1 MVTLRVTA
9 SDRRPSLPG
18 GDRPAIQW
26 STRARRGARRAGGAA
41 PSDFRRGPAPA
52 APREPRTPPLPGS
65 PSGDEEN
72 AGRMSWAGQLWK
84 QYDPINKII
93 FPGVGA
99 RPTYNERGASRGP
112 RATPSLRCRASPVA
126 SSRPRRPIQQTH
138 ARSLQKTAEKVEHA
152 TRKDSHKRVSA
163 RVSHSG
169 DERRVGFFFE
179 SVKRSRLEKSRLIHE
194 NKLPSLSLLRTFVK
208 GKPFVGEL
216 QVRDVIYKTV
226 VVKLPVLVPGGLC
239 APPRRIEC
247 PCLAVLRADA
257 KQLKAC
263 KGKACVLYLHG
274 NGTDIGGAAEEAKTL
289 ARELDCHVLVPEY
302 PGYGLAEGE
311 SSEDSVDAATH
322 AAVRFAVETLGVPHE
337 RLVIYGR
344 SVGTGPAAAAAARMT
359 SHSPLGPPGALVLHS
374 PYTSI
379 FEYAREKAGGLLSYL
394 LVSERW
400 PTRANLTKVGCPT
413 LLIHGDRDEVI
424 PFRHSAK
431 LRKDAAKRANAQ
443 KGGAAERRD
452 RTSDRGSNDSGSPR
466 GETPRHETGSAQ
478 TGLVQLHVQKNAS
491 HNVFDFYGD
500 VADPIASF
508 LKRHERAPWRAG
520 GEQREPM
527 RLDLRHLDA
536 RVQESGP
543 GEMEEY
549 PFASAAV

>member
-1 MVTLRVTA
+1 L
-9 SDRRPSLPG
+9 
-18 GDRPAIQW
+18 
-26 STRARRGARRAGGAA
+26 
-41 PSDFRRGPAPA
+41 
-52 APREPRTPPLPGS
+52 
-65 PSGDEEN
+65 
-72 AGRMSWAGQLWK
+72 
-84 QYDPINKII
+84 
-93 FPGVGA
+93 
-99 RPTYNERGASRGP
+99 
-112 RATPSLRCRASPVA
+112 
-126 SSRPRRPIQQTH
+126 
-138 ARSLQKTAEKVEHA
+138 
-152 TRKDSHKRVSA
+152 
-163 RVSHSG
+163 
-169 DERRVGFFFE
+169 GFFFE
-179 SVKRSRLEKSRLIHE
+179 SVIDQTLRRLEKVAK
-194 NKLPSLSLLRTFVK
+194 KLTKTNFPVPLSPSYGTFVLK

-226 VVKLPVLVPGGLC
+226 LVKLPVLVPGGLC

-359 SHSPLGPPGALVLHS
+359 SHSPLGPPAALVLHS

-400 PTRANLTKVGCPT
+400 PTRANLTKTGCPT

-443 KGGAAERRD
+443 KGGTAERRD

-466 GETPRHETGSAQ
+466 GFETPRRETGSAA

-527 RLDLRHLDA
+527 GLDLRHLDA

-549 PFASAAV
+549 PFASAAT

>member
-1 MVTLRVTA
+1 MIHKQNQNKT
-9 SDRRPSLPG
+9 S
-18 GDRPAIQW
+18 
-26 STRARRGARRAGGAA
+26 
-41 PSDFRRGPAPA
+41 
-52 APREPRTPPLPGS
+52 PLS
-65 PSGDEEN
+65 
-72 AGRMSWAGQLWK
+72 
-84 QYDPINKII
+84 
-93 FPGVGA
+93 
-99 RPTYNERGASRGP
+99 
-112 RATPSLRCRASPVA
+112 
-126 SSRPRRPIQQTH
+126 
-138 ARSLQKTAEKVEHA
+138 
-152 TRKDSHKRVSA
+152 
-163 RVSHSG
+163 
-169 DERRVGFFFE
+169 FF
-179 SVKRSRLEKSRLIHE
+179 VKK
-194 NKLPSLSLLRTFVK
+194 K

-322 AAVRFAVETLGVPHE
+322 SAVRFAVETLGVPHE

-359 SHSPLGPPGALVLHS
+359 ALSPLGPPAALVLHS

-379 FEYAREKAGGLLSYL
+379 LEYAREKAGGLLSYL

-400 PTRANLTKVGCPT
+400 PTRSNLTKVGCPT

-443 KGGAAERRD
+443 KTGERRGG
-452 RTSDRGSNDSGSPR
+452 TSDRGSNDDRSN
-466 GETPRHETGSAQ
+466 GSAQ

-527 RLDLRHLDA
+527 GLDLRHLDA
-536 RVQESGP
+536 RVQQAGP

>member
-1 MVTLRVTA
+1 VTNDAL
-9 SDRRPSLPG
+9 G
-18 GDRPAIQW
+18 
-26 STRARRGARRAGGAA
+26 
-41 PSDFRRGPAPA
+41 F
-52 APREPRTPPLPGS
+52 
-65 PSGDEEN
+65 
-72 AGRMSWAGQLWK
+72 
-84 QYDPINKII
+84 
-93 FPGVGA
+93 F
-99 RPTYNERGASRGP
+99 
-112 RATPSLRCRASPVA
+112 
-126 SSRPRRPIQQTH
+126 SSR
-138 ARSLQKTAEKVEHA
+138 S
-152 TRKDSHKRVSA
+152 
-163 RVSHSG
+163 
-169 DERRVGFFFE
+169 
-179 SVKRSRLEKSRLIHE
+179 KRSRLEKSGLIHE

-322 AAVRFAVETLGVPHE
+322 SAVRFAVETLGVPHE

-359 SHSPLGPPGALVLHS
+359 ALSPLGPPAALVLHS

-379 FEYAREKAGGLLSYL
+379 LEYAREKAGGLLSYL

-400 PTRANLTKVGCPT
+400 PTRSNLTKVGCPT

-466 GETPRHETGSAQ
+466 GETPRRETGSAQ

-491 HNVFDFYGD
+491 HNVFDCYGD

-527 RLDLRHLDA
+527 GLDLRHLDA
-536 RVQESGP
+536 RVQQAGP